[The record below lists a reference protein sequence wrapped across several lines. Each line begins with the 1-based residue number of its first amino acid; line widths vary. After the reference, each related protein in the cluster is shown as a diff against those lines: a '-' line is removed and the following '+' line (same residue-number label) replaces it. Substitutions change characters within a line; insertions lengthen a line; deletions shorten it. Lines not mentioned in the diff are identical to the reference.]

1 MYTKQVKE
9 FGRMARFDDEPCEV
23 RGAPPPSSPRRVEN
37 SPTPRSNALRSRVQH
52 VLTFADASPSP
63 QVVSDLRPE
72 PELKEDY
79 IERNPMNTVVQV
91 APDQSEHDVRRAI
104 PADPPFSLRSRL
116 LPPSSLPKM
125 QRLKSAR
132 DRPPT
137 PRAEPPRRSL
147 LRRRTR

>member
-91 APDQSEHDVRRAI
+91 APDQSEHDVRR
-104 PADPPFSLRSRL
+104 R
-116 LPPSSLPKM
+116 PPSSLAPSPSLVAAKNATT
-125 QRLKSAR
+125 QIRAR
-132 DRPPT
+132 SPPD
-137 PRAEPPRRSL
+137 PPR
-147 LRRRTR
+147 

>member
-104 PADPPFSLRSRL
+104 PADPPLRSRP

-137 PRAEPPRRSL
+137 PPR
-147 LRRRTR
+147 